1 MAKGNTPSEKKQNIF
16 GKIADLFVGIGNE
29 ARKVRW
35 PKFTDLMS
43 STGKVLVFCILFAV
57 FFILCDLLVSE
68 LLVLIGVGA

>member
-1 MAKGNTPSEKKQNIF
+1 MVKVKTPAENKNTLFN
-16 GKIADLFVGIGNE
+16 KIADLFTGIGNE

-43 STGKVLVFCILFAV
+43 NTGKVLVFCILFAV
-57 FFILCDLLVSE
+57 FFIVCDLVVSE